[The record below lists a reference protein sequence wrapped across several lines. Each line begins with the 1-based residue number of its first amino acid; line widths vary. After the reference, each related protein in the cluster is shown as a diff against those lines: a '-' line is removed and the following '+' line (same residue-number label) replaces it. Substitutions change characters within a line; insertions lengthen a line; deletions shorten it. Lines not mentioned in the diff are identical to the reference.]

1 MSDANRRS
9 RAKSGGPERSEQS
22 PPDMSIPDAARYL
35 GINENTVRVMIRDG
49 RLKAYRLGG
58 RIIRLRR
65 SDIDAAMQPVGYSA

>member
-1 MSDANRRS
+1 
-9 RAKSGGPERSEQS
+9 
-22 PPDMSIPDAARYL
+22 MSIPDAARYL